1 MRLSLLRHS
10 ASATIAPAGSLW
22 TNDSRAGANR
32 AGGRGGCCFRTDGL
46 EGDTKQGG
54 GRAVGYVS
62 LAYFPL
68 TERT

>member
-10 ASATIAPAGSLW
+10 ASATIAPAGSPW

-32 AGGRGGCCFRTDGL
+32 AGGRGGRCFRTDSL

-54 GRAVGYVS
+54 GRAAGYVS
-62 LAYFPL
+62 LAYFRL
-68 TERT
+68 AERT